1 MVRPAAAPDERRIVN
16 NLTARQRLPADP
28 RLIALGGGA
37 GGVGASTL
45 ACDLARLL
53 LRRGRKV
60 LLVDADVGNPNLHI
74 RLGLGSE
81 TAFERWRED
90 APLSGA
96 IIAADRNRPALL
108 SLGLVLPRPFARP
121 EISPTR
127 LAAALRGL
135 DFDDVI
141 IDLPAAPNPLWTT
154 LFVLSDIP
162 VIFAPT
168 EAISLLGATRYLR
181 AALFYALLAH
191 PDAER
196 VEYELLRTLEGLML
210 DASGEDFRLA
220 LASPRLRKLLESA
233 LDNLEIYL
241 ILSQTREQSER
252 DLGHSL
258 SFAWSYLLDVWPRYL
273 GSVDHDERR
282 WFQQRHEA
290 KGVGVANE
298 GAAETLC
305 EDIVKALLSISE
317 VDAAQPRCRRVLA
330 VEGWQKL
337 GIASNVE
344 PTAMRQS
351 YRRLWEGFRRESP
364 LTQSL
369 LSPPMRERVI
379 HDLEDANRELQTWL
393 QDRKGTDAAP
403 PQLATPPK
411 ASSRPGDPIRD
422 ARNRLGWS
430 QRELS
435 LHTKIGLRYL
445 EAIERFEV
453 DELPRPVYLRGYLR
467 EIALALELDGDALM
481 DDYLTAVSETRT
493 SRLLS
498 RTGSTRRS

>member
-1 MVRPAAAPDERRIVN
+1 MVRGPTAPDERRIVN

-45 ACDLARLL
+45 VCDLGRLL
-53 LRRGRKV
+53 QRRGRKV
-60 LLVDADVGNPNLHI
+60 LLVDADIGNPNLHI
-74 RLGLGSE
+74 RLGLGSD
-81 TAFERWRED
+81 TTFERWRED
-90 APLSGA
+90 APLGGA
-96 IIAADRNRPALL
+96 VIPADRNRPALL

-121 EISPTR
+121 DISATR
-127 LAAALRGL
+127 LTASLRGL
-135 DFDDVI
+135 DYDDI
-141 IDLPAAPNPLWTT
+141 LIDLPAAPDPLWTT
-154 LFVLSDIP
+154 LFVLSDVPI
-162 VIFAPT
+162 IFAPT

-191 PDAER
+191 PDAEKM
-196 VEYELLRTLEGLML
+196 EYELLRTLEGLLL

-220 LASPRLRKLLESA
+220 LASPRLRKLFESA
-233 LDNLEIYL
+233 LDRLDTYL

-252 DLGHSL
+252 DLGHSMA
-258 SFAWSYLLDVWPRYL
+258 FAWSYLLDVWPRYL

-282 WFQQRHEA
+282 WFQQRHDA

-305 EDIVKALLSISE
+305 EDIVKALLNISGI
-317 VDAAQPRCRRVLA
+317 DAAQPRCRRVLA

-337 GIASNVE
+337 GIAATGG
-344 PTAMRQS
+344 PAAMRSS

-379 HDLEDANRELQTWL
+379 HELEDANRELQRWL
-393 QDRKGTDAAP
+393 QDRKGTDVAP
-403 PQLATPPK
+403 QKLATPP
-411 ASSRPGDPIRD
+411 APSTRPGDPIRD
-422 ARNRLGWS
+422 ARNRAGWS

-445 EAIERFEV
+445 EAIEQFEV

-467 EIALALELDGDALM
+467 EIALALDLDGDALM